1 MIQKSKSV
9 SPMSNEGR
17 NAYVIEHI
25 NEALFGLLKEKSLNE
40 ISISEIC
47 ETAGV
52 GRMSFYR
59 NYSSVRDILS
69 VYLTKCTDEWWQTY
83 ISKPQESFNGSFWK
97 ELLAVYKKNEK
108 LILLIYKNDLSS
120 ILKEHVFSCCGPK
133 PEMDDTSAYICGM
146 IAGMIYGFIDEWIK
160 RGMDGTPNIA
170 DIEKLIKFIST
181 ECIIKS

>member
-59 NYSSVRDILS
+59 NYENKEDVIKKQLLQRIMRVKMTQPIFPKAYCDI
-69 VYLTKCTDEWWQTY
+69 T
-83 ISKPQESFNGSFWK
+83 
-97 ELLAVYKKNEK
+97 
-108 LILLIYKNDLSS
+108 
-120 ILKEHVFSCCGPK
+120 
-133 PEMDDTSAYICGM
+133 
-146 IAGMIYGFIDEWIK
+146 
-160 RGMDGTPNIA
+160 
-170 DIEKLIKFIST
+170 IST
-181 ECIIKS
+181 KTFICFFTIRAYPICFSKHSEFQSNSRKRITIWKDTQNQ

>member
-1 MIQKSKSV
+1 MGDVTYMARKNSAHDLVIESLTEALLQLMEKKPFSEISV
-9 SPMSNEGR
+9 SELCM
-17 NAYVIEHI
+17 
-25 NEALFGLLKEKSLNE
+25 K
-40 ISISEIC
+40 
-47 ETAGV
+47 AGV

>member
-25 NEALFGLLKEKSLNE
+25 NEALLGLLKEKSLYE

-59 NYSSVRDILS
+59 NYESKEDVIKKQL
-69 VYLTKCTDEWWQTY
+69 LQLIQEW
-83 ISKPQESFNGSFWK
+83 
-97 ELLAVYKKNEK
+97 EK
-108 LILLIYKNDLSS
+108 DYEGKNDPTYFSESLLRHYYKHKDFYLLLYNQGLSNM
-120 ILKEHVFSCCGPK
+120 ILEALRVSVKLEEANNNLERYAKS
-133 PEMDDTSAYICGM
+133 M
-146 IAGMIYGFIDEWIK
+146 IAGMIWGWVDEWM
-160 RGMDGTPNIA
+160 RQGMPETPEEIVLLTAQLNK
-170 DIEKLIKFIST
+170 EQPKQ
-181 ECIIKS
+181 

>member
-25 NEALFGLLKEKSLNE
+25 NEALLGLLKEKSLNE

-59 NYSSVRDILS
+59 NY
-69 VYLTKCTDEWWQTY
+69 E
-83 ISKPQESFNGSFWK
+83 SKED
-97 ELLAVYKKNEK
+97 VIKNWAIDK
-108 LILLIYKNDLSS
+108 
-120 ILKEHVFSCCGPK
+120 VFSPIMGEDERERK
-133 PEMDDTSAYICGM
+133 IKGWNKAVKYSFGWAKEEDKATSQV
-146 IAGMIYGFIDEWIK
+146 
-160 RGMDGTPNIA
+160 
-170 DIEKLIKFIST
+170 
-181 ECIIKS
+181 